1 MKTQNLLFIIISLS
15 FYGTSLFAQDIIV
28 KKDGQEIESKVIEI
42 SPVEIKYKIYNN
54 LEGPIYSIN
63 KDELVFIRYESGE
76 KETFSYKTKTQN
88 IEDKETK
95 NKYNKIEIS
104 NIEHSFHFGAVVP
117 MGDFAEDNYYIYD
130 IYYSEEFP
138 EFGKKGAAAMG
149 VGIGYE
155 FVYPLPE
162 KGLGLFAGID
172 VNYNTIQK
180 DFRGDIED
188 DFDYIFNDYDFF
200 DLEIKYSKYINIPIS
215 AGLNYTY
222 KADDKISLYGNFG
235 LLVNLV
241 RISDFVVSYSYGYE
255 YYDEDVYGSFESITK
270 FDIENSFG
278 YKLGGGLIINEKIII
293 SINYLGLGEPK
304 INAETENLDEYSVDY
319 NGEIF
324 EETDKVEFR
333 QRYNLSLDILTLT
346 VGFQF

>member
-117 MGDFAEDNYYIYD
+117 MGDFADDD
-130 IYYSEEFP
+130 IFDDDSGF
-138 EFGKKGAAAMG
+138 AATG

-155 FVYPLPE
+155 FIYPLTE
-162 KGLGLFAGID
+162 EGLGLFAGID
-172 VNYNTIQK
+172 LNYNGIQK
-180 DFRGDIED
+180 GVED
-188 DFDYIFNDYDFF
+188 DFEDLYEDLYGGYDI
-200 DLEIKYSKYINIPIS
+200 EIKDIKLFKYFNIPIS

-222 KADDKISLYGNFG
+222 KADDKISLYGNIG
-235 LLVNLV
+235 
-241 RISDFVVSYSYGYE
+241 FVVNFLKMTDFFIEGRYDY
-255 YYDEDVYGSFESITK
+255 YYDDWVSWDETVK
-270 FDIENSFG
+270 FDIANSFG
-278 YKLGGGLIINEKIII
+278 YKVGGGIIINDNIIL
-293 SINYLGLGEPK
+293 SINYLGLGEHK
-304 INAETENLDEYSVDY
+304 ISGEMEERSSDE
-319 NGEIF
+319 E
-324 EETDKVEFR
+324 
-333 QRYNLSLDILTLT
+333 DIEDLELTIDVLTLT
-346 VGFQF
+346 LGFKF